1 MLTEVVLSIAAFG
14 SDEVVRKSGGSGMV
28 QERRSRG
35 GGGGSRSRRPSDRG
49 EPNTRLDLNARFN

>member
-1 MLTEVVLSIAAFG
+1 MLTEIVLSIVAFS
-14 SDEVVRKSGGSGMV
+14 SDEVVKRSGGSGV
-28 QERRSRG
+28 VPERRSRG